1 MTQVVE
7 MTRLGEVARKLIER
21 TNQGA
26 VEGAPVR
33 LEQTLQAE
41 FGKVTVIISQDV
53 VRKNLAVHRLAVLNE
68 EGRTADAL
76 STFDAAPQTVGAL
89 EELYYAA
96 RNASRKTDKTLTEL
110 LAILDAEG

>member
-1 MTQVVE
+1 

-26 VEGAPVR
+26 VEWTPIG
-33 LEQTLQAE
+33 LERTLQAE
-41 FGKVTVIISQDV
+41 FGKVTVVISQDM
-53 VRKNLAVHRLAVLNE
+53 VRNNRAVHRLAVLNE

-76 STFDAAPQTVGAL
+76 SSFDADPQTIGAL

-96 RNASRKTDKTLTEL
+96 RKTSRKTDETIDEL
-110 LAILDAEG
+110 LAILDAQG